1 MSDTTPDLNSSS
13 RRRKQGNSA
22 SEQNAAPSEVAIL
35 EAEIFRVLY
44 PPDGRVPVEH
54 LDRVPE
60 IRSYI
65 SAIIALA
72 AGKPV
77 PMKSRQGTA
86 RNSEESQ
93 AITLRI
99 VQLAE
104 TPKGDG
110 SFRISVEVAD
120 DIGMIIT
127 PSDARHRYEVYQL
140 KKSKD
145 SPGGSVGQAGPGSVG
160 NVSRDGKP
168 AALRS
173 AAEAD
178 ARPKIGPVPSP
189 AASARG
195 PKAQSEKPHVVENK
209 TPHSSKQVS
218 PAAAVRAPEI
228 PHSENQFIL
237 IERASGKEF
246 WEIHEALQARGI
258 ECSQDDVI
266 SRHNSLFKNPQEKPA
281 TESEARQLQQPQAGS
296 DPVSAPTPPIA
307 FEISPEDLKWIRDL
321 AEMEWSAEEISRELS
336 QSGISLSPGQIKQI
350 LTSKKKKKKRK
361 RKPKNISRVKLDP
374 LIWEMCTKENL
385 TPEEISAKLQEDGHS
400 CEAGTIRTRL
410 RAQGAIL

>member
-22 SEQNAAPSEVAIL
+22 SEQNAAPSEAAIL

-44 PPDGRVPVEH
+44 PPDGRVPLEH

-72 AGKPV
+72 AGKPL

-86 RNSEESQ
+86 RNSEENQ

-145 SPGGSVGQAGPGSVG
+145 SPVGQAGPGPVA
-160 NVSRDGKP
+160 NVPRNGKP

-189 AASARG
+189 APSARG

-209 TPHSSKQVS
+209 APLNSKQVS
-218 PAAAVRAPEI
+218 PAAAVREI
-228 PHSENQFIL
+228 PYSENQFIL

-374 LIWEMCTKENL
+374 LIWEMYTKENL

>member
-22 SEQNAAPSEVAIL
+22 SEQNAAPSEAAIL

-72 AGKPV
+72 AGKPL

-86 RNSEESQ
+86 RNSEENQ

-145 SPGGSVGQAGPGSVG
+145 SLGGSVGQAGPGPVA
-160 NVSRDGKP
+160 NVPRNGKP

-189 AASARG
+189 TESARG

-209 TPHSSKQVS
+209 APLNSKQVS
-218 PAAAVRAPEI
+218 PAAAVREI

-266 SRHNSLFKNPQEKPA
+266 SRHNSLFNNPQEKPA

-296 DPVSAPTPPIA
+296 DPVSAPIPPIT

-350 LTSKKKKKKRK
+350 LTTKKKKKKRK
-361 RKPKNISRVKLDP
+361 RKAKNISRVKLDP
-374 LIWEMCTKENL
+374 LIWEMYTKENL
-385 TPEEISAKLQEDGHS
+385 TPEEISARLQEDGHS

-410 RAQGAIL
+410 RAQGATL